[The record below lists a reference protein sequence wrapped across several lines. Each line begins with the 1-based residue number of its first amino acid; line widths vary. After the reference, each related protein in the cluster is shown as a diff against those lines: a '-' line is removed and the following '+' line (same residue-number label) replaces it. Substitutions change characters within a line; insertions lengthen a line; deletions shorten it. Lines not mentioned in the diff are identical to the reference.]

1 MKDLERQEHHVVGTQ
16 VVLGNR
22 YIGAWYMLGKK
33 DIIPDGEMYVEVFL
47 AELFTIGNNWNVN
60 VQLLEM
66 VKIRQLYVIALK
78 NIFVCVVKY
87 T

>member
-33 DIIPDGEMYVEVFL
+33 DIIPDGEMYVECRIIYNR
-47 AELFTIGNNWNVN
+47 E
-60 VQLLEM
+60 
-66 VKIRQLYVIALK
+66 
-78 NIFVCVVKY
+78 
-87 T
+87 